1 MPDTFLPVAE
11 EIGLLRALDSW
22 VLRSAVQQTAAWN
35 DTGQTFDVAINLT
48 VYSLQDPALI
58 GEVKTLLTRTGVPPQ
73 HIVIELTE
81 HSALRDPETV
91 QQVLHG
97 LRDLG
102 LRVALDDFGS
112 GYASLANLQ
121 QIPVDILKVD
131 RAFTAGIEREPRDEA
146 VVMALLALGRGMH
159 IGVVVEGVE
168 DDAQLIW
175 LRQAGCS
182 QAQGYWIGR
191 PVPANLIVGRDIQQG

>member
-1 MPDTFLPVAE
+1 
-11 EIGLLRALDSW
+11 
-22 VLRSAVQQTAAWN
+22 
-35 DTGQTFDVAINLT
+35 
-48 VYSLQDPALI
+48 
-58 GEVKTLLTRTGVPPQ
+58 VPPQ